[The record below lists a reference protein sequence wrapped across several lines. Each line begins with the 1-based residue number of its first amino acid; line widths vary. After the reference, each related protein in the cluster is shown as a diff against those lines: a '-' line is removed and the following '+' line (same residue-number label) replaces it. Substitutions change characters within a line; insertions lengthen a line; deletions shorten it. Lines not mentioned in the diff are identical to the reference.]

1 MSERRIYFLCHFA
14 CIRPVSK
21 KNFPW
26 LCHVLC
32 EHYLTKLVIFWCPEQ
47 ELWLFKQSYCNS
59 LGNNAPSSPNDVFIF
74 YVISLVYVLSQKKLF
89 LGLATSFASITWPS
103 SLFSD
108 AQNRNYG
115 GLNKVT
121 AIRWVITHL
130 PLRTTYL
137 FSMSFPLYTSCLKK
151 TFSLA
156 LPRPLRALPDQDRY
170 FLKPRKGDMAV

>member
-1 MSERRIYFLCHFA
+1 MKNARWKDEITRNDSLGTWVSERRIYFLCHFP

-21 KNFPW
+21 KKFPW
-26 LCHVLC
+26 PCYVLC

-74 YVISLVYVLSQKKLF
+74 YVISLVYVLSQKKIF

-108 AQNRNYG
+108 AQNMSYG
-115 GLNKVT
+115 CLNKDT
-121 AIRWVITHL
+121 AIRCVITD
-130 PLRTTYL
+130 PVNDFNYCEIPASKQRTDVCTL
-137 FSMSFPLYTSCLKK
+137 LN
-151 TFSLA
+151 
-156 LPRPLRALPDQDRY
+156 
-170 FLKPRKGDMAV
+170 AVIDL